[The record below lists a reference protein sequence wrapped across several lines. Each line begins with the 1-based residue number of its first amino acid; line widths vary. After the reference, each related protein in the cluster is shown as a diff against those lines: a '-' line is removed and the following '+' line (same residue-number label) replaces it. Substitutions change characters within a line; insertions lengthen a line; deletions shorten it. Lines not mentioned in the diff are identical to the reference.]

1 MNDFTVIYRILNAF
15 QKAMDEDS
23 FNSDMISA
31 ERLKISENRR
41 RKLLIQLIKNGYIE
55 NVEIKKYV
63 DEDTPDIIFSPAST
77 ITLKG
82 LEYLEDNSMMKKA
95 KEVMKDIK
103 DFIPGL

>member
-1 MNDFTVIYRILNAF
+1 MNDFAVIYRILNAF

-31 ERLKISENRR
+31 ERLKVSENRR

-63 DEDTPDIIFSPAST
+63 DEDTPDIVFSPDST

-95 KEVMKDIK
+95 KGVMKDIK

>member
-15 QKAMDEDS
+15 HKAMDEDS
-23 FNSDMISA
+23 FNADLISA
-31 ERLKISENRR
+31 ERLKISKNRR
-41 RKLLIQLIKNGYIE
+41 RKLLIMLIKNGYIE
-55 NVEIKKYV
+55 NAEIKKYV
-63 DEDTPDIIFSPAST
+63 DEDTPDVVLLPTAT

-103 DFIPGL
+103 EFIPGL

>member
-23 FNSDMISA
+23 FNSDIISA

-41 RKLLIQLIKNGYIE
+41 KKLLIQLIKNGYIE
-55 NVEIKKYV
+55 NVEIKRYF
-63 DEDTPDIIFSPAST
+63 DEDTPDIVIPPTAT

-82 LEYLEDNSMMKKA
+82 LEYLEDNSMMKRA